1 MDGKDLGNSTPTGV
15 TGSLREPHGEAKA
28 LANPGQKV
36 RRGAVSGVLEPD
48 PLIERAM
55 QAVIQRAGELGVEL
69 EGRVWIKSK
78 GQGDKIT
85 KAGVHRRLSY
95 DVHCG
100 RPKLG
105 TLSHDQLVRAD
116 VESLFKLH
124 RVLWLHVVAPP
135 ENVSWPEWSGPLF
148 AIRWALGSLMDASID
163 TLRLAERSGN
173 DKALLTLAYQAIVD
187 KEEQGKLRDKALK
200 DFKRTGSASDKA
212 KSEFSI
218 SGATASCAS
227 NVVYTGYKRYLDGE
241 IGYPS
246 WTGPRSAIYI
256 RADSISLREESY
268 LNKDSEED
276 VHYVA
281 SFKVVGGTGTTHECV
296 VRVNGDSDRATLK
309 RILKGEHK
317 PGEAKLMWDEKRKRW
332 QISLS
337 YAMARVP
344 PKAGEKDAGFL
355 AVRRSVQDMLFI
367 MNNKGERFPEAQFI
381 GLRIIELRKQFTRRK
396 SEAKRGLNLQGK
408 GARGHG
414 RGRFFRRYKM
424 AQDQEVNAIDTSL
437 KQLASSIRKA
447 AEASNAKV
455 VFLEDFGVQ
464 WSPSGGDERFVRL
477 LKRMPWAKAEEILRH
492 ELEEHGIR
500 IKRMAQ
506 AHNVSECPVCGSKT
520 KVVDDSVDC
529 ESCKLLCHR
538 HIVAVWNM
546 LKAAGVDTTQL
557 EDLKRKVS
565 YVTRA
570 LRRRQVAAAERAL
583 KQIVEIPILLEDED
597 DDELLDVADPLT
609 CQPEPH
615 EHAAEP
621 S

>member
-1 MDGKDLGNSTPTGV
+1 MDGKDLGVSTPTDV
-15 TGSLREPHGEAKA
+15 TGSLREPHGEAEA

-36 RRGAVSGVLEPD
+36 RRGAVSGVLDPD
-48 PLIERAM
+48 PLIERAL
-55 QAVIQRAGELGVEL
+55 QAVTRRAGELGVEL
-69 EGRVWIKSK
+69 EGRVWIKPK

-116 VESLFKLH
+116 VENLFKLH
-124 RVLWLHVVAPP
+124 RVLWLHVVAPM

-148 AIRWALGSLMDASID
+148 AIHWALGHLMDASID
-163 TLRLAERSGN
+163 TLRLAERSGT
-173 DKALLTLAYQAIVD
+173 DKALLTLAYQAIVS

-212 KSEFSI
+212 RSEFSI
-218 SGATASCAS
+218 SGATVSCAS
-227 NVVYTGYKRYLDGE
+227 GVVHTGYKRWLDGE

-246 WTGPRSAIYI
+246 WSGVRSAIYI
-256 RADSISLREESY
+256 RGDSIALREEPY
-268 LNKDSEED
+268 VDKDGEKST
-276 VHYVA
+276 HYVTA
-281 SFKVVGGTGTTHECV
+281 FKVVGGTNTTHECA
-296 VRVNGDSDRATLK
+296 VRVNGDSDRTTLK
-309 RILKGEHK
+309 RILKGDFK
-317 PGEAKLMWDEKRKRW
+317 PGDAKLMWDAKRKRW

-337 YAMARVP
+337 YTMPRQP

-414 RGRFFRRYKM
+414 RGRFFRRYKI
-424 AQDQEVNAIDTSL
+424 AQDTEANAINTCL

-447 AEASNAKV
+447 AEASNAKI
-455 VFLEDFGVQ
+455 VFVEDFGVQ
-464 WSPSGGDERFVRL
+464 WNPTGGDERFIRL

-492 ELEEHGIR
+492 ELEEHGIQ

-506 AHNVSECPVCGSKT
+506 AHNVSECPACGSKT

-529 ESCKLLCHR
+529 ESCQLLCHR
-538 HIVAVWNM
+538 HVVAVWNM
-546 LKAAGVDTTQL
+546 FKAAGVDTTQL

-570 LRRRQVAAAERAL
+570 LRRRQIAAAERAL
-583 KQIVEIPILLEDED
+583 KQITETPILLDDSEETDEFPDLPD
-597 DDELLDVADPLT
+597 DH
-609 CQPEPH
+609 QPEHH
-615 EHAAEP
+615 EHTVEP
-621 S
+621 A